1 MAYFWMIVCVITCMI
16 QTPFKKIYQD
26 KTQKGTFLFSALIQF
41 VAALFFAGA
50 CVYGGGFGY
59 TWSVLPYSLLFAFAT
74 STCCICGVVA
84 LGYGSLAL
92 TALFASYSQ
101 MLPTLYGFVWL
112 KEDIYVTQLFG
123 IAFLLVSLY
132 LTNMGRKEEQ
142 SDPGA
147 SGKGKGS
154 FKKWLPLAVIM
165 AVTNGMCGILQ
176 SEQQRAFG
184 DAYKNEFM
192 MIALLA
198 ACGVLLVVG
207 LLRERSDIRTVVK
220 LGTLPAVLTGVANG
234 ATNLLVLVALPVI
247 GASVFF
253 PVISGGGMVLSY
265 LVSVTLFKERFT
277 TMQKIGI
284 LLGVASLVFLNLKF
298 GALGSL

>member
-1 MAYFWMIVCVITCMI
+1 MAYFWMIVCVFACMI

-26 KTQKGTFLFSALIQF
+26 KTKKGTFLFSAMIQL
-41 VAALFFAGA
+41 VASLFFAGA
-50 CVYGGGFGY
+50 CVYGGGFHY
-59 TWSVLPYSLLFAFAT
+59 TWGVLPYSLLFAFAT
-74 STCCICGVVA
+74 AACCICAVAA

-92 TALFASYSQ
+92 TALFGAYSQ
-101 MLPTLYGFVWL
+101 MLPTMYGFVWL
-112 KEDIYVTQLFG
+112 KEEIYVTQLFG
-123 IAFLLVSLY
+123 IAFLLVSMY
-132 LTNMGRKEEQ
+132 LTNMGGKRE
-142 SDPGA
+142 GA
-147 SGKGKGS
+147 EPRVTQKGN
-154 FKKWLPLAVIM
+154 FKRWLPLAVIM

-198 ACGVLLVVG
+198 ACIVLLAVG
-207 LLRERSDIRTVVK
+207 LVKERSDIGTVLR
-220 LGTLPAVLTGVANG
+220 LGTWPAVLTGVANG

-265 LVSVTLFKERFT
+265 IVSVTFFKERFT
-277 TMQKIGI
+277 MAQKIGI
-284 LLGVASLVFLNLKF
+284 ALGVVSLVLLQ
-298 GALGSL
+298 L

>member
-1 MAYFWMIVCVITCMI
+1 MAYFLMIVCVVTCMI

-26 KTQKGTFLFSALIQF
+26 KTKKGTFLFSAMIQF

-50 CVYGGGFGY
+50 CVYGGGFHY
-59 TWSVLPYSLLFAFAT
+59 TWGVLPYSLLFAFAT
-74 STCCICGVVA
+74 STCCICAVTA
-84 LGYGSLAL
+84 LGCGSLAL

-112 KEDIYVTQLFG
+112 KEKIYVTQLFG

-132 LTNMGRKEEQ
+132 LTNMGKKSEEAEPQ
-142 SDPGA
+142 APK
-147 SGKGKGS
+147 KGN
-154 FKKWLPLAVIM
+154 FKKWLPLAIMM
-165 AVTNGMCGILQ
+165 AVTNGMCGIVQ

-184 DAYKNEFM
+184 DVYKNEFM

-198 ACGVLLVVG
+198 ACAVLLAVG
-207 LLRERSDIRTVVK
+207 LFKERADIGTVVK

-265 LVSVTLFKERFT
+265 VVSVTLFKEKFT

-284 LLGVASLVFLNLKF
+284 LFGVASLVLLNLKF
-298 GALGSL
+298 GLVGSL